1 MIHHSYFLHKFSIR
15 PPKRCQEWTME
26 FVRHLIAKGLIAAD
40 AIQIV
45 QSKHDPPT
53 HGIGLQPV

>member
-1 MIHHSYFLHKFSIR
+1 
-15 PPKRCQEWTME
+15 ME
-26 FVRHLIAKGLIAAD
+26 YVRHLVAKGLIGVD

-53 HGIGLQPV
+53 HGIGLQPAVRR